1 LLKIKIIKKITLMK
15 KTYTKKQIAE
25 AIAYWQKQLKAGSC
39 RRVDESVEGMAR
51 AKMQQAKQKL
61 AASAG

>member
-1 LLKIKIIKKITLMK
+1 MK